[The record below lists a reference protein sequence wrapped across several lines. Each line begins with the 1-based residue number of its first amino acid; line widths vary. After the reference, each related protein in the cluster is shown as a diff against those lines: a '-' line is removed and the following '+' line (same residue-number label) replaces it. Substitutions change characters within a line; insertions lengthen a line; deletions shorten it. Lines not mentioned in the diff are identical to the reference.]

1 VTHIGPAAPATAA
14 DPDSTGAVAALIAAV
29 AAAAAATCAAV
40 AVPGIESIAE
50 HPTAFAGFLIATVVL
65 QTKVIE
71 VPEEGAVSFASIGML
86 GTAFALGTGPAI
98 LVAAAAGLARFAVSR
113 GRLDRAIFDVGAL
126 ALASAAASGTFIV
139 VGALDKQADDRFG
152 PSLFAAAAYFVVN
165 VGLVSVAM
173 GLSEGASPFQIWKRR
188 FRWMTPWALA
198 AGPFAAV
205 VVVAWE
211 RIGFV
216 GIVALAVAPW
226 ALMSPVRKRTLWK

>member
-1 VTHIGPAAPATAA
+1 VTHIGPAAPAAAA
-14 DPDSTGAVAALIAAV
+14 DPDSKGGVAALIAAV

-40 AVPGIESIAE
+40 AVPAAESIAD
-50 HPTAFAGFLIATVVL
+50 HPTTFVGFLIATVVL
-65 QTKVIE
+65 QTNVID

-98 LVAAAAGLARFAVSR
+98 LVAAAAGVARFAASR

-126 ALASAAASGTFIV
+126 ALASAAASGTFIL
-139 VGALDKQADDRFG
+139 VGALDTQADDRFG
-152 PSLFAAAAYFVVN
+152 PSLFAAVAYFVVN
-165 VGLVSVAM
+165 VGLVSIAM
-173 GLSEGASPFQIWKRR
+173 GLSENASPFQIWKRR

-216 GIVALAVAPW
+216 GIIALAVAPW
-226 ALMSPVRKRTLWK
+226 ALTSPVRKRTLWK